1 MNGGV
6 SGEEK
11 IEGLT
16 CDCVDSFSSGRWLV
30 TSPHAALGPQHHS
43 CVRPSSASSA
53 RIAVHVSLHL
63 SSWVT
68 NLLAV
73 EEAVLLEMGQIC
85 VEGHG
90 AMC

>member
-6 SGEEK
+6 SGEAK

-16 CDCVDSFSSGRWLV
+16 CDCVDLFSSGRWLV
-30 TSPHAALGPQHHS
+30 TSSHAALGPQRHS
-43 CVRPSSASSA
+43 YMRPSASSA
-53 RIAVHVSLHL
+53 RIAAHVSQHL

-73 EEAVLLEMGQIC
+73 EEAILLEMGQIC
-85 VEGHG
+85 VKGHG
-90 AMC
+90 GLR